1 MSKRVSGKPGTKDA
15 QSKQNASNKQSSQNS
30 QAKANAESKPGSQ
43 GVSNK
48 QGSQNSQVK
57 ANAESKQNSQTV
69 SKPSSQGASQQ
80 SGVKDDQ
87 GKIKSTNRQAARR
100 AAMQAA
106 KHQQRLEEQKIEKRT
121 RMIIIFSVLAA
132 VVVFAAVIAGITYY
146 NSVAANS
153 STEAIANP
161 AYPPVDGIYCDT
173 LEQTVYHIHAHV
185 SIYING
191 KLSSVPQ
198 YVGIASD
205 GSCYYWLHTHDSS
218 GVIHIESPDQHT
230 YTFGN
235 FLDEWSAHFSSLG
248 YPAELDFTTGW
259 KVWVNGQPYT
269 GSFRNIPLTAHAL
282 ITMAYDSPGVK
293 PDTTYAWNGL

>member
-30 QAKANAESKPGSQ
+30 QAKS
-43 GVSNK
+43 
-48 QGSQNSQVK
+48 
-57 ANAESKQNSQTV
+57 NAESKQNSQTV
-69 SKPSSQGASQQ
+69 SKQSSQGANQQ
-80 SGVKDDQ
+80 PGVKDDQ
-87 GKIKSTNRQAARR
+87 GKLKATNRQAARR

-132 VVVFAAVIAGITYY
+132 VVVFGAAIAGITYY
-146 NSVAANS
+146 NSVATNS
-153 STEAIANP
+153 TSEAIANP

-205 GSCYYWLHTHDSS
+205 GSCYYWLHTHDTS

-259 KVWVNGQPYT
+259 KIWVNGQPYT